1 MLAIRLPNGYGSVY
15 KLPGNRRRPWIARKT
30 IGWTEE
36 GKQLYYTIGYFKSR
50 SAALEAL
57 AEYNKNPIGEARDTT
72 LGEIY
77 EKWSDKEY
85 QTLSQSTANG
95 YRAVWKRFSALANE
109 PIRYLKTSHLQDVI
123 DEMIEEGLSR
133 SSLEKAKTLAGIL
146 FELAVN
152 DDIIPTNYAKAIKL
166 PKARKTKK
174 NPFTDLE
181 IHKVEQLAASGDVWA
196 GTVMVLIYTG
206 MRIGEMVQLTRF
218 SVDIDRWLI
227 TGGIKTDAGKDR
239 ILPVHSKIRPYIR
252 YWYDTQGSRLIHR
265 DGQPISVDYYRKS
278 LYYPTLK
285 RAGIERHLTPHSTR
299 HTFATLLNRAN
310 VQTKHIQDLM
320 GHTDYATTAN
330 VYTHPHVEELRK
342 AIEAI

>member
-1 MLAIRLPNGYGSVY
+1 MPNGYGSAY

-95 YRAVWKRFSALANE
+95 YRAVWKRLSALANE

-196 GTVMVLIYTG
+196 GTVMILIYTG
-206 MRIGEMVQLTRF
+206 MRIGEMVQLARF

-285 RAGIERHLTPHSTR
+285 RAGVERHLTPHSTR